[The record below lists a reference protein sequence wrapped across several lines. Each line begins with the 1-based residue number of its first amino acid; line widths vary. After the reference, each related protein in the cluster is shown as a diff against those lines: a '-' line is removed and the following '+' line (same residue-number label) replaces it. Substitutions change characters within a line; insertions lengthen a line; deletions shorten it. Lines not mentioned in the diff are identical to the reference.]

1 MAALHVRII
10 VIFAAAIMKKKLNIK
25 GKINRFKAWLVHV
38 LSSCTK
44 FCRERLH
51 QVKTWQE
58 QPRQIAP
65 MIQEEHECLNCHDHY
80 TGRFCPRC
88 GQAATT
94 SRFSMKVAAEN
105 FAEAYGMGER
115 GMFRTIRDLI
125 LRPGYLILDYLRG
138 MRMSYYAPFKMFFL
152 LFAISTLVTHG
163 LNIKGQALYDD
174 SETSVQN
181 LEKEID
187 EKSGSTVEQDVLEIE
202 GETFKFSDRTKAIVY
217 KIFDRMERFEKR
229 FPSINTLILL
239 MIVSGFLYLFF
250 RHCPKIPDLRY
261 PEFFMALL
269 YIANMYTV
277 YSIVFDFFCLSK
289 LSSYSIFL
297 TLIPLKQMSGYSW
310 WRTALKTVTAS
321 LIMFGLLIMLIILGI
336 LVIYLIAKRGG

>member
-1 MAALHVRII
+1 
-10 VIFAAAIMKKKLNIK
+10 
-25 GKINRFKAWLVHV
+25 
-38 LSSCTK
+38 
-44 FCRERLH
+44 
-51 QVKTWQE
+51 
-58 QPRQIAP
+58 
-65 MIQEEHECLNCHDHY
+65 
-80 TGRFCPRC
+80 
-88 GQAATT
+88 
-94 SRFSMKVAAEN
+94 
-105 FAEAYGMGER
+105 
-115 GMFRTIRDLI
+115 
-125 LRPGYLILDYLRG
+125 
-138 MRMSYYAPFKMFFL
+138 MSYYAPFKMFFL

-336 LVIYLIAKRGG
+336 LVIYLIAKRGW

>member
-1 MAALHVRII
+1 M
-10 VIFAAAIMKKKLNIK
+10 MKKINIK
-25 GKINRFKAWLVHV
+25 ERYQRFLEW
-38 LSSCTK
+38 
-44 FCRERLH
+44 RER
-51 QVKTWQE
+51 
-58 QPRQIAP
+58 PRQIAP
-65 MIQEEHECLNCHDHY
+65 MTQEEHECLNCHEHY

-94 SRFSMKVAAEN
+94 ERFSMKVAAEN

-115 GMFRTIRDLI
+115 GMFRTIRDLL
-125 LRPGYLILDYLRG
+125 LRPGYMILDYLRG
-138 MRMSYYAPFKMFFL
+138 MRVSYFAPFKMFFL
-152 LFAISTLVTHG
+152 LFALSTFVTHG

-174 SETSVQN
+174 SEASVQN

-187 EKSGSTVEQDVLEIE
+187 EKSGSTADLDDLEIN
-202 GETFKFSDRTKAIVY
+202 GEPVKVSDRTKAIIY
-217 KIFDRMERFEKR
+217 KIFDKLERFEKR
-229 FPSINTLILL
+229 FPSINTLVLL
-239 MIVSGFLYLFF
+239 MVVSGFLYLFF

-269 YIANMYTV
+269 YTANMYTV
-277 YSIVFDFFCLSK
+277 YSIVFDFFCLTK

-321 LIMFGLLIMLIILGI
+321 LIMFVLLILFIILGI

>member
-1 MAALHVRII
+1 
-10 VIFAAAIMKKKLNIK
+10 MKWNMSK
-25 GKINRFKAWLVHV
+25 FKEKVQQFRAW
-38 LSSCTK
+38 
-44 FCRERLH
+44 RER
-51 QVKTWQE
+51 
-58 QPRQIAP
+58 PREVAP
-65 MIQEEHECLNCHDHY
+65 MSTEEHECLNCQEHY

-138 MRMSYYAPFKMFFL
+138 MRVSYYAPFKMFFL
-152 LFAISTLVTHG
+152 LFALSTLVTHG

-174 SETSVQN
+174 SESAVQE
-181 LEKEID
+181 LQEEID
-187 EKSGSTVEQDVLEIE
+187 GEEGTTAELEALEIN
-202 GETFKFSDRTKAIVY
+202 GETVKVSDRAKAIFVN
-217 KIFDRMERFEKR
+217 IFDKMERFEKR
-229 FPSINTLILL
+229 FPSINVLILL

-250 RHCPKIPDLRY
+250 RHSPKIPDLRY

-269 YIANMYTV
+269 YIANMYTT
-277 YSIVFDFFCLSK
+277 YSIVFDFFCLTK
-289 LSSYSIFL
+289 LSSYSILL

-310 WRTALKTVTAS
+310 WRTTLKAFAAT
-321 LIMFGLLIMLIILGI
+321 LIMFVLLILLIILGI
-336 LVIYLIAKRGG
+336 LCVFLIAKKGA

>member
-1 MAALHVRII
+1 M
-10 VIFAAAIMKKKLNIK
+10 IMKKKFNLK
-25 GKINRFKAWLVHV
+25 EKIQQFRAW
-38 LSSCTK
+38 
-44 FCRERLH
+44 RER
-51 QVKTWQE
+51 
-58 QPRQIAP
+58 PREVAP
-65 MIQEEHECLNCHDHY
+65 MSTEEHECLNCQEHY
-80 TGRFCPRC
+80 TGNYCPRC
-88 GQAATT
+88 GQAANTD
-94 SRFSMKVAAEN
+94 RFSMKVAAEN

-115 GMFRTIRDLI
+115 GMFRTILDLI

-163 LNIKGQALYDD
+163 LNIQGQALYDD

-336 LVIYLIAKRGG
+336 LVIYLIAKRGW

>member
-1 MAALHVRII
+1 
-10 VIFAAAIMKKKLNIK
+10 MKKKVNIK
-25 GKINRFKAWLVHV
+25 GKINRFMTWLAHL
-38 LSSCTK
+38 LSSCAK
-44 FCRERLH
+44 FCREKLYQIKAWR
-51 QVKTWQE
+51 E

-65 MIQEEHECLNCHDHY
+65 MSQEEHECLNCHDHY

-115 GMFRTIRDLI
+115 GMFRTILELI

-138 MRMSYYAPFKMFFL
+138 MRVSYYAPFKMFFL

-187 EKSGSTVEQDVLEIE
+187 EKSGSTEEQDVLEIE

-310 WRTALKTVTAS
+310 LRTTMKTVAAS
-321 LIMFGLLIMLIILGI
+321 LIMFGLLVLLITLGI
-336 LVIYLIAKRGG
+336 LVIFLIAKRGA

>member
-1 MAALHVRII
+1 
-10 VIFAAAIMKKKLNIK
+10 MKKKFNLK
-25 GKINRFKAWLVHV
+25 EKIQQFRAW
-38 LSSCTK
+38 
-44 FCRERLH
+44 RER
-51 QVKTWQE
+51 
-58 QPRQIAP
+58 PREVAP
-65 MIQEEHECLNCHDHY
+65 MSNEEHECLNCHDHY
-80 TGRFCPRC
+80 TGNYCPRC
-88 GQAATT
+88 GQSANTD
-94 SRFSMKVAAEN
+94 RFSMKVAAEN

-115 GMFRTIRDLI
+115 GMFRTILELI

-138 MRMSYYAPFKMFFL
+138 MRVSYYAPFKMFFL

-187 EKSGSTVEQDVLEIE
+187 EKSGSTEEQDVLEIE

-310 WRTALKTVTAS
+310 LRTTMKTVAAS

-336 LVIYLIAKRGG
+336 LVIYLIAKRGW